1 VRVRGDRTPDSHV
14 FPTRPFDLAK
24 EFVVALV
31 VVALLTVGLAAVFS
45 SPDEQAISLAGW
57 ATAAP
62 ADVVATATAE
72 LAGTSTSAGY
82 GAPYNTAGPG
92 QHLGPLPLQRWGG
105 VRAGLDSAHD
115 LVLAPLAG
123 VAHDPGLTAA
133 LTAWAAAKPDQQT
146 AWATAYSKALAAV
159 PDGNPTRVPPGRY
172 GPVPVLAGRFLSLA
186 AGGGLEGALTSSAGF
201 YASDET
207 RPLLLLADGAYLTDR
222 ARAQHLGGNQWGM
235 MNETGNYPGQAWLWL
250 YTFWYQIRPFSTSP
264 NADALVW
271 AVMALLTLVLLL
283 VPVIPGLRTLPA
295 KLGVHRLIWR
305 TPTPTHPRAS

>member
-1 VRVRGDRTPDSHV
+1 MGRCPR
-14 FPTRPFDLAK
+14 
-24 EFVVALV
+24 
-31 VVALLTVGLAAVFS
+31 
-45 SPDEQAISLAGW
+45 
-57 ATAAP
+57 
-62 ADVVATATAE
+62 
-72 LAGTSTSAGY
+72 
-82 GAPYNTAGPG
+82 
-92 QHLGPLPLQRWGG
+92 
-105 VRAGLDSAHD
+105 GLDSAHD

-123 VAHDPGLTAA
+123 VAHDPALTAA
-133 LTAWAAAKPDQQT
+133 LTAWAAAKPDRQT

-159 PDGNPTRVPPGRY
+159 PDGNPTRVPAGRY

-186 AGGGLEGALTSSAGF
+186 AGGGLEGALTSSTGF

-271 AVMALLTLVLLL
+271 AVMALLTVVLLL
-283 VPVIPGLRTLPA
+283 VPVIPGLCPPNSVSTASSGAPPPPPTRPPAELVPGRATTPCPTSAQFRRGCRSGARPSFPPEQPGERGCIGRSGPDRPSAGRAPTTPPRLHRFPQPVIRPRCHREPRLVRGLP
-295 KLGVHRLIWR
+295 IE
-305 TPTPTHPRAS
+305 